1 MTTFVSLFRH
11 PTKVL
16 GWRSFMLETTGA
28 TNRLRARTWS
38 LRRSAT
44 RSSSPTSPCSGRTL
58 HWWISTG
65 QLVHGVDPI
74 PEVSHTLGSEQIT
87 LEREQQ
93 QVVEA
98 IGQRVALALY
108 WAKASTGDWDEPEEP
123 SFTVDWSWDSAF
135 AVLGPAGSGKSTTIM
150 VAVEKAQAAGARV
163 VLACPTRMLVA
174 AYRQKYPD
182 LDVDSVHAV
191 FQLFR
196 PISAAVFERL
206 LRIWEA
212 AGNQPALVFI
222 SDFAQLKGVE
232 PTQARDSP
240 FWSTVFKFER
250 CGAAGAPLCVGSW
263 SSSVLPSLRRSSSP
277 TFSVGIAHLGAKIAK
292 GTRHPHLRLPMM
304 TFGPSSWRTRTQSL
318 SPSPRRRLLQ

>member
-1 MTTFVSLFRH
+1 MALVH
-11 PTKVL
+11 A
-16 GWRSFMLETTGA
+16 GDYWRDQQAVRADMELEA
-28 TNRLRARTWS
+28 QRDPFIESNLAMLRAHIALVDLYWS
-38 LRRSAT
+38 
-44 RSSSPTSPCSGRTL
+44 
-58 HWWISTG
+58 G
-65 QLVHGVDPI
+65 QLVHGVDPV

-108 WAKASTGDWDEPEEP
+108 WAKASAGDWDEGEGEPEEP

-135 AVLGPAGSGKSTTIM
+135 AVLGPAGSGKSTTVM
-150 VAVEKAQAAGARV
+150 VAVEKARAAGARV

-196 PISAAVFERL
+196 PEHETLLSMATYDLAVLDEVSQISAAVFERL

-222 SDFAQLKGVE
+222 GDFAQLKGVE

-240 FWSTVFKFER
+240 FWSTV
-250 CGAAGAPLCVGSW
+250 
-263 SSSVLPSLRRSSSP
+263 
-277 TFSVGIAHLGAKIAK
+277 
-292 GTRHPHLRLPMM
+292 
-304 TFGPSSWRTRTQSL
+304 
-318 SPSPRRRLLQ
+318 